1 MTAKEAIAIFKS
13 RCPDFK
19 ITGYWE
25 DGDNIILNTSP
36 MYNKEAEEVC
46 QFIVFSNGVIQ
57 GTNPLRN
64 EVIIDQPMHLI
75 AD

>member
-1 MTAKEAIAIFKS
+1 MKVKEAIAIFKS
-13 RCPDFK
+13 RCPDFN

-25 DGDNIILNTSP
+25 DGNDIILNTSP

-46 QFIVFSNGVIQ
+46 QFIVLSNGVIQ

>member
-1 MTAKEAIAIFKS
+1 MKAKEAIAIFKS

-25 DGDNIILNTSP
+25 DGDDIILNTDP
-36 MYNKEAEEVC
+36 LYNKQAEEVC
-46 QFIVFSNGVIQ
+46 QFIVLANGVIQ